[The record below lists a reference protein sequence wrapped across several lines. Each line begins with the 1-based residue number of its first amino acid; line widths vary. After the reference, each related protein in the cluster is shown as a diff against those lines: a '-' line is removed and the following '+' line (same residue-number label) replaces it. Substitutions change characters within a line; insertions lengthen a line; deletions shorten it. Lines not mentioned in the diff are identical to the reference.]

1 MAVTHESKRPGIS
14 KNVFFLSIAAT
25 AVIGFV
31 VGTRSNDILGAI
43 APTFGIKVATGS
55 LNLDAVENTYAQLA
69 ANYDGKLDT
78 QALIDGASRGLVA
91 AAGDKFTVFMDAK
104 EASAFDN
111 DLSGNIGGGIGAEI
125 GLRNNKPTIIR
136 ILTGNPAE
144 KAGLLAGDVIV
155 AVNGQSTN
163 DWSADQT
170 ATAIRGDVGTTVKV
184 TIMRGSNQS
193 DYTITRATVDNPSV
207 DSKVVNGIGILTISR
222 FDDQTGLLAQKAA
235 DSFKQQ
241 GVKGVILDL
250 RDNGGGYVTAA
261 QDVAGLWLSNKL
273 VVSERTNGQTTDQL
287 TTGNNP
293 TLAGIPTV
301 VLVNGS
307 TASASEIVSGALQD
321 YKAATLV
328 GEKTYGK
335 GTVQKVLD
343 LGAGTKLKVTV
354 ARWYTPNGKN
364 IDKQGI
370 TPDQIVTLSADD
382 MNAGKDPQMDAAM
395 SRLGGGA

>member
-1 MAVTHESKRPGIS
+1 MAVVSETGKRPGIS
-14 KNVFFLSIAAT
+14 KNIFMLSIAVT
-25 AVIGFV
+25 AVIAFV
-31 VGTRSNDILGAI
+31 VGTRSNEVLGTI
-43 APTFGIKVATGS
+43 APIFGVKVATGTIDLS
-55 LNLDAVENTYAQLA
+55 AVESTYAQLA

-104 EASAFDN
+104 EAAAFSN

-125 GLRNNKPTIIR
+125 GLRNNKPTIVR
-136 ILTGNPAE
+136 ILPGNPAE
-144 KAGLLAGDVIV
+144 KAGLATGDVIV
-155 AVNGQSTN
+155 AVNDQSTSG
-163 DWSADQT
+163 WSADQT

-184 TIMRGSNQS
+184 TVLRGS
-193 DYTITRATVDNPSV
+193 DTKDFTITRATVDNPSV

-241 GVKGVILDL
+241 NVKGVILDL
-250 RDNGGGYVTAA
+250 RDNGGGYVSAA
-261 QDVAGLWLSNKL
+261 QDVAGLWLKNKL
-273 VVSERTNGQTTDQL
+273 VVTERTGGQVADQL
-287 TTGNNP
+287 TTGDNP

-321 YKAATLV
+321 YKVATLI

-335 GTVQKVLD
+335 GTVQKILD
-343 LGAGTKLKVTV
+343 LGAGTELKVTI
-354 ARWYTPNGKN
+354 AHWFTPNGKS

-370 TPDQIVTLSADD
+370 TPDQTVTLTADD
-382 MNAGKDPQMDAAM
+382 VNAGRDPQMDAAM
-395 SRLGGGA
+395 SKLAG